1 MDSSQSNHDETCG
14 GFLLLL
20 HTDDELEN
28 AATRRID
35 NRRQH
40 IEDIEERDRLL
51 GIEQDKVRRVELEE
65 KMRLLAEWE
74 YNVCWE
80 VLIAIQEGRQWPN
93 QHTRAGRWDGDE
105 GVKYNCAFF

>member
-1 MDSSQSNHDETCG
+1 MDSSQSNHDETCS

-40 IEDIEERDRLL
+40 IEDVEERDRLL

-65 KMRLLAEWE
+65 KMRLWRNGNTML
-74 YNVCWE
+74 V
-80 VLIAIQEGRQWPN
+80 GR
-93 QHTRAGRWDGDE
+93 
-105 GVKYNCAFF
+105 C